1 MSAYTDAQ
9 ANNDITRNVKQYRD
23 LDLFFSK
30 KSNKDVNKVTDVEAV
45 KRSVRNLIL
54 LNSYEKPFHP
64 EIAGDVRGLLFELMT
79 PLTSAVIAR
88 KIQDVIENFEP
99 RARLT
104 GVNVVPDFDRN
115 AYDVTVYF
123 YVVKNH
129 LNVDGQN
136 LEKTKVLAV
145 QSGSQ
150 NQIFRA
156 LEAIGFRP

>member
-30 KSNKDVNKVTDVEAV
+30 KSNKDVNKVTDIEAV
-45 KRSVRNLIL
+45 KRSVRNLVL

-64 EIAGDVRGLLFELMT
+64 EIAGDVRALLFENMT

-88 KIQDVIENFEP
+88 KVQDVIENFEP

-104 GVNVVPDFDRN
+104 GVNVTPNFDRN
-115 AYDVTVYF
+115 LYEVSVYF
-123 YVVKNH
+123 YVVNAPTE
-129 LNVDGQN
+129 LVEVNQL
-136 LEKTKVLAV
+136 LERL
-145 QSGSQ
+145 
-150 NQIFRA
+150 R
-156 LEAIGFRP
+156 